1 MRHVPVSIGIFAT
14 WLLANFFLVLW
25 RRSSKSGWEPAA
37 MGGSSGALSALA
49 LPCAAC
55 VGAWLLATG
64 ERACV
69 CVSAWWWELGWVGAP
84 RAVDSGGFWRC
95 MHAPIVRSIRRVDG
109 GSRRRYDRSSPAVL
123 ATLSLYRLTHRIC
136 MPTRAC
142 KKKFFFVVLH
152 ERHKQPGFAS
162 CRVKLK
168 ETVSSL
174 SF

>member
-69 CVSAWWWELGWVGAP
+69 CVSAWWWELGWVGLGWGASSC
-84 RAVDSGGFWRC
+84 RFGGILA
-95 MHAPIVRSIRRVDG
+95 MHARTHRAIDPTRRRRISSPIRSIILCRFG
-109 GSRRRYDRSSPAVL
+109 NSFPLPAYPPYL
-123 ATLSLYRLTHRIC
+123 HADTRL
-136 MPTRAC
+136 
-142 KKKFFFVVLH
+142 
-152 ERHKQPGFAS
+152 
-162 CRVKLK
+162 
-168 ETVSSL
+168 
-174 SF
+174 